1 MNPEE
6 PTVLDYLKSLL
17 TFWKGKPLEIP
28 PLITPEK
35 ASIPA
40 DDEQE
45 SIPAVAEATAT
56 IQKTTETPLTSA
68 PTAVVELATP
78 RKLPWR
84 LLAALLLA
92 LVAQTSLEPR
102 PTRTWLGGMVLYILA
117 AAFLIWST
125 WCNEWAPAPLPEDAQ
140 QPGDFRVRARDLYL
154 WLPLTLV
161 AFLLLGLKFRVVLNF
176 WGFSVRLYN
185 WEFGVLLYLIVV
197 TWLIWSALRGEW
209 AHKPLS
215 TGARQAEDHRVRA
228 RWLYLC
234 LPLAL
239 LAFLSLGG
247 NRFTS
252 LNVILWLLAI
262 VTCMLAFWQGPLPF
276 RGWATWLRE
285 NLRLPWRFS
294 ASSWTLLVFVV
305 AGLVV
310 LFRLNQ
316 LNQVPPEMVSDH
328 AEKLLDVWD
337 VLNGQPSIFF
347 PRNTGREAL
356 QMYLTAGIIRLFDT
370 GFSFLSLKI
379 GTVLAGL
386 CTLPYIYLLGQE
398 LGNRWVGLF
407 AALFAGIAYWP
418 NVISRA
424 GLRFPLYPLFVALVL
439 FYMIRGLR
447 TSSRNDFILAGLA
460 LGIGL
465 HGYTP
470 IRIVPLLILVA
481 LGLYLL
487 HSQARGKRNT
497 AITRLMVLVLVS
509 LMVFLPLLRYAIENP
524 EMFGFRALSRL
535 GTVERPLPDSWV
547 AILGGNL
554 WNALAM
560 FGWSD
565 GNIWVHSVT
574 GRPALDIASA
584 ALYYLGGVMLFIRY
598 LHRRRWQDLLI
609 LLSIPLLMLPSI
621 LSLAFPDEN
630 PALNR
635 AAGAMV
641 PVFIVIGFAL
651 ESLLSAIR
659 RSFGG
664 KSGQAFAWGASLLLV
679 GMSSLQNYDLLF
691 NQYQRAYELSS
702 WNTSEMGRAVRDFGE
717 LYGGTE
723 TAWVVAYPHWVDT
736 RLVGMIAGD
745 TLRDYAI
752 WPDALENTVTDPR
765 AKLFL
770 INPADQ
776 EAVDLLIR
784 LYPLG
789 SLTTYD
795 SEVEK
800 DFLMYVVP
808 PSSGLSETT
817 P

>member
-6 PTVLDYLKSLL
+6 PTVLDYVKSLL

-28 PLITPEK
+28 PLAAPDT
-35 ASIPA
+35 A
-40 DDEQE
+40 DLSVPDGPGVT
-45 SIPAVAEATAT
+45 PAVAETPSTAPLKAEAQVEPIATAT
-56 IQKTTETPLTSA
+56 AE
-68 PTAVVELATP
+68 PTMP
-78 RKLPWR
+78 RELPWR
-84 LLAALLLA
+84 ALVALGLA

-102 PTRTWLGGMVLYILA
+102 PFRTWLVGLFLYILA
-117 AAFLIWST
+117 AAWLAWST
-125 WCNEWAPAPLPEDAQ
+125 WRGEWAPAPLPEDVR
-140 QPGDFRVRARDLYL
+140 QP
-154 WLPLTLV
+154 
-161 AFLLLGLKFRVVLNF
+161 
-176 WGFSVRLYN
+176 
-185 WEFGVLLYLIVV
+185 
-197 TWLIWSALRGEW
+197 
-209 AHKPLS
+209 
-215 TGARQAEDHRVRA
+215 EDHHVRA
-228 RWLYLC
+228 RWIYLC

-239 LAFLSLGG
+239 VAFLSLGG

-252 LNVILWLLAI
+252 INVILWLLAI
-262 VTCMLAFWQGPLPF
+262 ATCMLAFWQGPLPF
-276 RGWATWLRE
+276 RGWAAWLRE
-285 NLRLPWRFS
+285 HLRLPWRFS
-294 ASSWTLLVFVV
+294 ISSWTLLVLVV
-305 AGLVV
+305 VGLV
-310 LFRLNQ
+310 LFFRLSQ
-316 LNQVPPEMVSDH
+316 LNEVPPEMVSDH

-370 GFSFLSLKI
+370 GFSHLSLKI
-379 GTVLAGL
+379 GAVLAGL

-418 NVISRA
+418 NVISRV
-424 GLRFPLYPLFVALVL
+424 GLRFPLYPLFVAPVL
-439 FYMIRGLR
+439 FYLIRGLR

-487 HSQARGKRNT
+487 HPQARGDRKPAT
-497 AITRLMVLVLVS
+497 TRLLVLVLVS

-535 GTVERPLPDSWV
+535 GSVERPLPGPALV
-547 AILGGNL
+547 IFLKNL
-554 WNALAM
+554 WNALVM

-574 GRPALDIASA
+574 GRPALDIVSA
-584 ALYYLGGVMLFIRY
+584 ALYYLGGVMLIVRY
-598 LHRRRWQDLLI
+598 LRQRRWQDMLI

-621 LSLAFPDEN
+621 LSLSFPDEN

-641 PVFIVIGFAL
+641 PVFIVVGIAL
-651 ESLLSAIR
+651 EGLLSAIR
-659 RSFGG
+659 RSFSGRGG
-664 KSGQAFAWGASLLLV
+664 LALAWGAALLLV
-679 GMSSLQNYDLLF
+679 GWSTMQNYDLVF
-691 NQYQRAYELSS
+691 NQYQRAYQLSS
-702 WNTSEMGRAVRDFGE
+702 WNTSEMGKAVRDFGE
-717 LYGGTE
+717 LYGSTE

-752 WPDALENTVTDPR
+752 WPDALENTLTDPR

-776 EAVDLLIR
+776 DAVDLLIR

-789 SLTTYD
+789 SLTTYT

-808 PSSGLSETT
+808 PSSGLTETT